1 MPLDAIHQVLTEVLT
16 KLIYVPPGCSSSI
29 NNKKKKKKRRRR
41 RRHRGTII
49 QVSIEPD
56 TEEDTDKD
64 LYHKY
69 NGVKTPAG
77 QEMVLA

>member
-29 NNKKKKKKRRRR
+29 KNKKKKRKRRRR
-41 RRHRGTII
+41 RRHRGKII
-49 QVSIEPD
+49 QVAIEPD
-56 TEEDTDKD
+56 TEEDTEED
-64 LYHKY
+64 LCHEY

-77 QEMVLA
+77 QEMILA